1 MCMVVSINSSRK
13 CIYCLVSPANTLRL
27 FLDIHLRNILVKLPT
42 NFDKLSVDEF
52 YKKYGKP
59 ETVPIRREDGKPLS
73 CHIPSR
79 AVKPLTLSNKPAWD
93 FTLADAR
100 ILLSDFG
107 EAFSPAA
114 EPRCGQDCHTPLPMR
129 PPEAHFEPNEHL
141 SYAADIWSLG
151 VAIWEIIGMKAIFS
165 AEYFTADEVISQQ
178 IDVLG
183 PMPSTWWEKWQGK
196 GKFFD
201 ENAQPKKGRHVWPA
215 MNTAFEEGVQK
226 YRQKNPNMG
235 VFSEEE
241 SVAILDLIRRMLV
254 FRPEQRLSIHEVLK
268 SEWMVKWA
276 LPEFEHAKKCH
287 NS

>member
-1 MCMVVSINSSRK
+1 MHG
-13 CIYCLVSPANTLRL
+13 
-27 FLDIHLRNILVKLPT
+27 DIHLRNILVKLPS

-59 ETVPIRREDGKPLS
+59 ETVPVRREDGKPIS
-73 CHIPSR
+73 PHIPSR

-151 VAIWEIIGMKAIFS
+151 VAIWEILGMKAIFS
-165 AEYFTADEVISQQ
+165 AEYFTADEIISQQ

-183 PMPSTWWEKWQGK
+183 PMPSTWWEKWQGRD
-196 GKFFD
+196 KFFD
-201 ENAQPKKGRHVWPA
+201 ENAQPKEGRHVWPA

-241 SVAILDLIRRMLV
+241 SAAILDLIRRMLV

-276 LPEFEHAKKCH
+276 LPEFERAKKCH
-287 NS
+287 NG